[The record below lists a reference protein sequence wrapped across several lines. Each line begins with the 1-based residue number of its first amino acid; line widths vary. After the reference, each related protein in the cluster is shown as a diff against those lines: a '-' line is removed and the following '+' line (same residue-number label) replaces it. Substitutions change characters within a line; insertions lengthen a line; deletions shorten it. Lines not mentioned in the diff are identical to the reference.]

1 MCSTGKLKKVG
12 ARGPKESK
20 KKPDAKNDLMAMIR
34 NRAIVLKSVDENDKK
49 RAPRLLP
56 KKSHPTMIDHMRGMI
71 DKIHRDTHGAD
82 EDEQDDDSDWDCS
95 DDDWDD

>member
-1 MCSTGKLKKVG
+1 
-12 ARGPKESK
+12 
-20 KKPDAKNDLMAMIR
+20 
-34 NRAIVLKSVDENDKK
+34 
-49 RAPRLLP
+49 
-56 KKSHPTMIDHMRGMI
+56 MIDHMRGMI